1 MSLRW
6 RTREAGA
13 VCQYWSERGR
23 MFFSWETWSNKLEV
37 SSISWLSLLQPVD
50 SLQILN
56 KETENQLLYATH
68 Y

>member
-13 VCQYWSERGR
+13 VCRYWSERGR